1 MKTLLIGDINK
12 IDELYHWMEVSAECF
27 EVELILSEN
36 ELESQ
41 HYTCPIKPIAE
52 WESIRE
58 DFEIVFVCSDCY
70 EKIVKILLLCGIDE
84 NRIVTEQQI
93 CRYLSKKD
101 VMCYYAENLARRM
114 QVIYSDKVQIGE
126 FTYGSF
132 DVLGS
137 VNEEKLY
144 IGKFCSIAQGVTII
158 LEGEHRADWCTTYPF
173 NVMMDGFQ
181 WIKGHPKVRGDVII
195 GNDVWIASHSKIL
208 SGVHIGDGSVI
219 AANAVVTKD
228 VEPYSIVGGVPAK
241 VIKKRFD
248 DKTIK
253 RLEEIQWWNWPWEC
267 IYEAIPILQSDRMQE
282 LFEYY
287 DSVVK
292 KKILPNESRN
302 DYGRA
307 VNWTEG
313 GFQ

>member
-58 DFEIVFVCSDCY
+58 DFEIVFVCSNCY

-101 VMCYYAENLARRM
+101 VMCYYAENIARRM
-114 QVIYSDKVQIGE
+114 QVIYSDKVQ
-126 FTYGSF
+126 
-132 DVLGS
+132 
-137 VNEEKLY
+137 
-144 IGKFCSIAQGVTII
+144 
-158 LEGEHRADWCTTYPF
+158 
-173 NVMMDGFQ
+173 
-181 WIKGHPKVRGDVII
+181 
-195 GNDVWIASHSKIL
+195 
-208 SGVHIGDGSVI
+208 IGDGSVI

-267 IYEAIPILQSDRMQE
+267 IYDAIPILQSDRMQE

-292 KKILPNESRN
+292 KKIFPNESRN
-302 DYGRA
+302 DYGRT